1 MTKKYK
7 QLSLEQRY
15 KIEALL
21 STDITQTEIAK
32 IIGVNKST
40 ISREFKRNV
49 PKRGRL
55 ANTYSGARAQ
65 QKTEIRHA
73 VKHKKV
79 RLTDSLKVDILH
91 KIEHLKYSPEFIENQ
106 WKKDGIAGVS
116 HETIYRFIWRC
127 KHGNRHDDKLYK
139 YAYKHLKHG
148 NRRRKRSNSKHN
160 RGLIKNRI
168 GIENRPAYVEDREYF
183 GDFEADLVIGKDHK
197 SALLV
202 LLERSTLITTIN
214 KVKGKDSNEIKHKIA
229 KRLSR
234 FPVVSITFDN
244 DQAFSKHEWIA
255 EKLNCKTYFT
265 RPYTSQDKGSIEN
278 RNGVIRQFFPK
289 KTDFNLIHHN
299 TIKSV
304 ENKINNRPI
313 RKFNYLSA
321 NEVFLQLKI

>member
-21 STDITQTEIAK
+21 STSITQSEIARL
-32 IIGVNKST
+32 IGVNRST
-40 ISREFKRNV
+40 ICREFKRNV
-49 PKRGRL
+49 PKRGCL
-55 ANTYSGARAQ
+55 DYTYDGLSAQ
-65 QKTEIRHA
+65 KKTDIRHST
-73 VKHKKV
+73 KHKKTI
-79 RLTDSLKVDILH
+79 LTDSLKIDILH
-91 KIEHLKYSPEFIENQ
+91 KLKHLKYSPEFIENQ
-106 WKKDGIAGVS
+106 WKKDGVQGVS
-116 HETIYRFIWRC
+116 HETIYRFIWSC
-127 KHGNRHDDKLYK
+127 KHGNRQEDIMYK

-168 GIENRPAYVEDREYF
+168 GIEERPAYVEDRALF
-183 GDFEADLVIGKDHK
+183 GDFEADLVIGKDNK

-202 LLERSTLITTIN
+202 LLDRSTLITTIN
-214 KVKGKDSNEIKHKIA
+214 KVKGKDSNEIKLKIA
-229 KRLSR
+229 KRLIK
-234 FPVVSITFDN
+234 FPVTSITFDN